1 MITLGCGDR
10 PKEVSA
16 AIPRPQTI
24 ARKLF
29 ATMTVGL
36 TKSACPLYSG
46 GFVTSASGLGER
58 EPLWR
63 NW

>member
-1 MITLGCGDR
+1 MAR
-10 PKEVSA
+10 P
-16 AIPRPQTI
+16 RTI

-29 ATMTVGL
+29 ATVIVGL
-36 TKSACPLYSG
+36 TGSACPLYSA
-46 GFVTSASGLGER
+46 GFVTSASGLGDR